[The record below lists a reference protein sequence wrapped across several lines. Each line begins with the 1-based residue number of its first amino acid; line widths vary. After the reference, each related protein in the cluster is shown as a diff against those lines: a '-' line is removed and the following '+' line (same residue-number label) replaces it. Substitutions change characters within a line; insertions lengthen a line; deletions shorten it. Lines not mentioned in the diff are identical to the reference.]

1 MVQIELNPQQIELNP
16 QELKLAAQ
24 EAKYQWKGGEGR
36 LAAWLQSGA
45 DISVPDLKEWLTKWK
60 LARANPVAY
69 REVLAQQLQIARGE
83 IKNTDVKDLPMAVEK
98 LAETLKRNR
107 ATTNRQTSLASK
119 FVCSL
124 FPESIPPYDQFGQQG
139 LRSVFGYAIKP
150 HDYSQYF
157 ELFMEFHQAL
167 LHKESAQEVIAQH
180 LEENSSISPQVLQ
193 MRFADKCLM
202 LIGGFDPERMER

>member
-1 MVQIELNPQQIELNP
+1 MVQIELNP

-24 EAKYQWKGGEGR
+24 EAKYQWKGDEGR

-45 DISVPDLKEWLTKWK
+45 DISVPGLKEWLTKWK

-69 REVLAQQLQIARGE
+69 REVLARQLQIARAK
-83 IKNTDVKDLPMAVEK
+83 IKNTDVKDLPMAVEE
-98 LAETLKRNR
+98 LAETLKRNG

-124 FPESIPPYDQFGQQG
+124 FPESIPPYDQFGRQG
-139 LRSVFGYAIKP
+139 LRSLFEHRINP
-150 HDYSQYF
+150 HDYSQYCR
-157 ELFMEFHQAL
+157 LFMEFHQAL
-167 LHKESAQEVIAQH
+167 LRKKSAQEVIAKH
-180 LEENSSISPQVLQ
+180 LKENSSISPQVLQ

-202 LIGGFDPERMER
+202 LIGRFDPSRMERKIEP